1 MGLIILLLPLL
12 VVISSVLIYQY
23 NGRREF
29 IRFDLVQ
36 FVYAFLFVPVM
47 YVWLKNLLF
56 YLLRQELDLNLSVAQ
71 IFAADTAFSVL
82 FMFMYAF
89 IVIHSL
95 TKSFELKRE
104 RDPLYDL
111 TKDSEF
117 LHLWVSHLVFNFG
130 MTLIIS
136 IISFTNIFIPL
147 VTDINKPV
155 FYAML
160 IGGIILGIGLFV
172 SVWLSNFSA
181 NFVRVMKL
189 FYGLFFT
196 LHVGMYFIFNPSF
209 NNTHGIFWVTLMAL
223 SAFMFCTLFF
233 ERYERPMNWIQKLH
247 YKFFKA

>member
-1 MGLIILLLPLL
+1 MILLIPLL
-12 VVISSVLIYQY
+12 VVISSILIYQY
-23 NGRREF
+23 NGRKEF

-56 YLLRQELDLNLSVAQ
+56 YLLRRELDLHLSINQ
-71 IFAADTAFSVL
+71 IFAADTVFSVI

-104 RDPLYDL
+104 KDPLYDL

-117 LHLWVSHLVFNFG
+117 FHLWVSHVVFNFG
-130 MTLIIS
+130 MTLIIA
-136 IISFTNIFIPL
+136 IISITNIFVPMA
-147 VTDINKPV
+147 TEANKPV

-160 IGGIILGIGLFV
+160 GGGIVLGIVLFV
-172 SVWLSNFSA
+172 SIWLSNFSA
-181 NFVRVMKL
+181 NFLRVMKL
-189 FYGLFFT
+189 FYGLVFT
-196 LHVGMYFIFNPSF
+196 FHVGMYFSFNPSF
-209 NNTHGIFWVTLMAL
+209 DNTHGIFWITLMAL

-233 ERYERPMNWIQKLH
+233 ERYEKPMNLIQKLH
-247 YKFFKA
+247 YKFFKS